1 MDSLIGGEA
10 SDMMGIDQDKHSL
23 AEMRKQSEEVLV
35 KSGDMLGGDET
46 QKSANYITSQKFTDE
61 YKESKMLN
69 PNKQLFQSLAA
80 QSSQT
85 RNSKSLQPSDGK
97 NA

>member
-35 KSGDMLGGDET
+35 KSGDMLGGDE
-46 QKSANYITSQKFTDE
+46 KSANYITSQKFTDE
-61 YKESKMLN
+61 YKESKLLN
-69 PNKQLFQSLAA
+69 PNKQLF
-80 QSSQT
+80 
-85 RNSKSLQPSDGK
+85 
-97 NA
+97 